1 MKRETD
7 RLRVFTKLALAAAL
21 FTLFRTFPLSG
32 DDWFREGL
40 GASLHS
46 IGDLACVVAEKWRT
60 TNGRILGNILAYSA
74 GSRPIL
80 RDLLRALITL
90 VLIALLARAF
100 QADFHS
106 RTAAVRRG
114 GVHAAAEL
122 FREAYPWAAGYFN
135 YVPPVACLLAA
146 LALTDAVFAG
156 KALRESAPRCLA
168 LFALGFASQLFVENV
183 TLCTLCAAG
192 LMTLWYLLRERR
204 LSPSLLCW
212 LLGALGGAALLFA
225 SPSYAVILHGG
236 GMYHAGVSGG
246 LAGLLASAQK
256 NSATVFRFLLADC
269 PVLYVSVAALLT
281 LFFARARTQA
291 GSGHLA
297 ARGAAVLHGGF
308 AAAHAAPP
316 FGRRARGALPRV
328 VPARD
333 PRHAVLDD
341 GGAPRTGVLFPAFVA
356 QRGAAAAV
364 RVPRRAALPV
374 RELSAHACR
383 GLQPARRKRPQAGLC
398 PPALRGTLRGG
409 ARLLH
414 PLLPPAAPR
423 GALREAMLRGER
435 TVRVPACGDT
445 AGLLWEPNTPKM
457 EYAYFYI
464 TPGDLSIEFETR

>member
-7 RLRVFTKLALAAAL
+7 RLRVFTMLALAAAL

-90 VLIALLARAF
+90 VLIALLARVSKLTSTAGLLLC
-100 QADFHS
+100 A
-106 RTAAVRRG
+106 AAVFTLPR
-114 GVHAAAEL
+114 EL

-156 KALRESAPRCLA
+156 KALRKSAPRCLA

-281 LFFARARTQA
+281 LFFAR
-291 GSGHLA
+291 
-297 ARGAAVLHGGF
+297 
-308 AAAHAAPP
+308 
-316 FGRRARGALPRV
+316 GR
-328 VPARD
+328 
-333 PRHAVLDD
+333 
-341 GGAPRTGVLFPAFVA
+341 
-356 QRGAAAAV
+356 
-364 RVPRRAALPV
+364 RRAADISL
-374 RELSAHACR
+374 LSLIH
-383 GLQPARRKRPQAGLC
+383 
-398 PPALRGTLRGG
+398 
-409 ARLLH
+409 
-414 PLLPPAAPR
+414 
-423 GALREAMLRGER
+423 
-435 TVRVPACGDT
+435 
-445 AGLLWEPNTPKM
+445 
-457 EYAYFYI
+457 I
-464 TPGDLSIEFETR
+464 

>member
-7 RLRVFTKLALAAAL
+7 RLRVFTMLALAAAL

-90 VLIALLARAF
+90 VLIALLARVSKLTSTAGLLLC
-100 QADFHS
+100 A
-106 RTAAVRRG
+106 AAVFTLPR
-114 GVHAAAEL
+114 EL

-204 LSPSLLCW
+204 SPRS
-212 LLGALGGAALLFA
+212 
-225 SPSYAVILHGG
+225 
-236 GMYHAGVSGG
+236 
-246 LAGLLASAQK
+246 
-256 NSATVFRFLLADC
+256 N
-269 PVLYVSVAALLT
+269 
-281 LFFARARTQA
+281 
-291 GSGHLA
+291 
-297 ARGAAVLHGGF
+297 
-308 AAAHAAPP
+308 
-316 FGRRARGALPRV
+316 GR
-328 VPARD
+328 
-333 PRHAVLDD
+333 
-341 GGAPRTGVLFPAFVA
+341 
-356 QRGAAAAV
+356 
-364 RVPRRAALPV
+364 
-374 RELSAHACR
+374 C
-383 GLQPARRKRPQAGLC
+383 
-398 PPALRGTLRGG
+398 
-409 ARLLH
+409 
-414 PLLPPAAPR
+414 
-423 GALREAMLRGER
+423 
-435 TVRVPACGDT
+435 
-445 AGLLWEPNTPKM
+445 
-457 EYAYFYI
+457 
-464 TPGDLSIEFETR
+464 

>member
-7 RLRVFTKLALAAAL
+7 RLRVFTMLALAAAL

-60 TNGRILGNILAYSA
+60 TNSGILGNILAYSA

-90 VLIALLARAF
+90 VLIALLARVSKLTSTAGLLLC
-100 QADFHS
+100 A
-106 RTAAVRRG
+106 AAVFTLPR
-114 GVHAAAEL
+114 EL

-135 YVPPVACLLAA
+135 YVPPVAGLLAA

-281 LFFARARTQA
+281 LFFARGRRRQRTSRCSRRCCPARRLCRCTRCSVFRTARSRRSASRGSCSRSSARCA
-291 GSGHLA
+291 GRRGRS
-297 ARGAAVLHGGF
+297 ARGGAFSCFCRSA
-308 AAAHAAPP
+308 
-316 FGRRARGALPRV
+316 RRCRCCSC
-328 VPARD
+328 
-333 PRHAVLDD
+333 
-341 GGAPRTGVLFPAFVA
+341 
-356 QRGAAAAV
+356 
-364 RVPRRAALPV
+364 PRRAALPV

-383 GLQPARRKRPQAGLC
+383 GPQPARRKRASS
-398 PPALRGTLRGG
+398 RTLPSRS
-409 ARLLH
+409 ARDFVRRCSSFT
-414 PLLPPAAPR
+414 PSPTSRCAARSRRRKRCCARRCCAASARSASPPAAIPP
-423 GALREAMLRGER
+423 GFCGSR
-435 TVRVPACGDT
+435 THRRWSMPISTSRPAT
-445 AGLLWEPNTPKM
+445 
-457 EYAYFYI
+457 
-464 TPGDLSIEFETR
+464 